1 MAKGLESKQDM
12 GQTPKQVI
20 RLASCSCIFVFCL
33 APCFAC
39 RALLFEGYL
48 SADHLV
54 SDFLALYF
62 LALYF
67 LALYFLGLYFLP
79 FLVLPVLVL
88 PLLGLTSWPYSLG
101 LILFACVWH
110 HACLGPQLAL
120 DLARWDRGYLGPC
133 TSWTVGYLGSQAALP
148 WRGFTCFWLRF
159 VCFNLAW
166 VNSLRLMRLGS
177 EKLRRLYA
185 VAVEYEHRLDFAVY
199 CFGCELRFNW
209 TMAFCSRWSPI
220 AHRRTGS

>member
-67 LALYFLGLYFLP
+67 LALYFLALYFLALYFLALYFLP
-79 FLVLPVLVL
+79 VLAL
-88 PLLGLTSWPYSLG
+88 PSGLTSLGLTSWPYSLG
-101 LILFACVWH
+101 LILFA
-110 HACLGPQLAL
+110 
-120 DLARWDRGYLGPC
+120 
-133 TSWTVGYLGSQAALP
+133 
-148 WRGFTCFWLRF
+148 
-159 VCFNLAW
+159 
-166 VNSLRLMRLGS
+166 
-177 EKLRRLYA
+177 
-185 VAVEYEHRLDFAVY
+185 
-199 CFGCELRFNW
+199 
-209 TMAFCSRWSPI
+209 
-220 AHRRTGS
+220 